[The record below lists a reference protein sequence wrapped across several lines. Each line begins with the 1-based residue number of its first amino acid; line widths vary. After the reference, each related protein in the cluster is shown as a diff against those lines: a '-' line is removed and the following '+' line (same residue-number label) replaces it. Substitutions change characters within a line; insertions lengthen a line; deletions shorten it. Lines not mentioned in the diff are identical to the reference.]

1 MNDFDPVI
9 VAFCC
14 HYCAYAAAD
23 LAGSARLEYPPNI
36 KIIKIPC
43 SGRIDIIHILRAFES
58 GVDGVYIGGCREG
71 TCHFMSGNF
80 RAKKRVQYVKKL
92 LGKLSIEKERVE
104 MYNMSASEGYR
115 FCEVAKEM
123 TETIKSLGP
132 SPLRRDKS

>member
-43 SGRIDIIHILRAFES
+43 SGRIDIIHILRTFES
-58 GVDGVYIGGCREG
+58 GADGVYIGGCREG